1 MYCEKAAEAESKKTR
16 YRGVVMKVLI
26 NAPFCEKNM
35 ELISASVPECTFVE
49 KSEIEYADIIIGD
62 IPEDCY
68 GRLGRLKWLQ
78 LTSAGADKII
88 YGGAVGGNV
97 ILTTASGAFGEII
110 AEYAVGGILCL
121 YRDFFRYRKNQE
133 RKQWNDTKRERM
145 ILDSRVL
152 ILGCG
157 NIGQCVSQRLR
168 AFGAFTVGI
177 RRLNSP
183 CPDFNRTRTTET
195 LDEELKCADIVVCA
209 LPRTPETE
217 HILNRERL
225 SLMKKDA
232 LIVNVGRGNAI
243 DTPALIERLQNGEL
257 YGAVLDV
264 FEQEPLPADSPL
276 WEMDNVLLTPHISGR
291 SFGYSM
297 RTEGL
302 IAQICID
309 NLRNYIS
316 GKPLKNVIAHD

>member
-1 MYCEKAAEAESKKTR
+1 
-16 YRGVVMKVLI
+16 MKVVI

-35 ELISASVPECTFVE
+35 GLISASAPECTFLDTS
-49 KSEIEYADIIIGD
+49 KIESADIIIGD
-62 IPEDCY
+62 IPEEYY
-68 GRLGRLKWLQ
+68 GQLDRLKWLQ
-78 LTSAGADKII
+78 LTSAGADKIV
-88 YGGAVGGNV
+88 YSGAIGNNV

-110 AEYAVGGILCL
+110 AEYVVGGVLCL

-133 RKQWNDTKRERM
+133 RKLWSDTKRERM

-157 NIGQCVSQRLR
+157 NIGQCVSKRFR

-177 RRLNSP
+177 RRLDSP
-183 CPDFNRTRTTET
+183 CPDFNRTCTAKV
-195 LDEELKCADIVVCA
+195 LDEEIKLADIIVCA
-209 LPRTPETE
+209 LPKTPETE
-217 HILNRERL
+217 HILDRERL
-225 SLMKKDA
+225 SLIKKDA

-264 FEQEPLPADSPL
+264 FEQEPLHTDSTL

-297 RTEGL
+297 ITENL
-302 IAQICID
+302 ITQICID
-309 NLRNYIS
+309 NLRSYIS
-316 GKPLKNVIAHD
+316 GRPLKNVVAHN